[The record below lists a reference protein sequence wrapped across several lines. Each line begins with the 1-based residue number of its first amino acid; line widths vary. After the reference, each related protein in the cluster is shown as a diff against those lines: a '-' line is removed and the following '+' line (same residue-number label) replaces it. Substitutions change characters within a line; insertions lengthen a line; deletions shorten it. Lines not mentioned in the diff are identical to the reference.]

1 MTRDN
6 IIIYTDG
13 GCRGNPGLGA
23 WGAILISEKH
33 NLRLEIGESE
43 DNTTNNRMEMKAAI
57 KALER
62 LKHSHNIKLY
72 SDSAYLVNG
81 MTKWIYSWQRNNW
94 IKSDKKPVENKEYWI
109 RLIELSKKHDIE
121 FIKVKGHSNNKEN
134 NRADEIVNILMDEHI
149 ESGNTASFNKKTEY
163 ICD

>member
-1 MTRDN
+1 MDN

-23 WGAILISEKH
+23 WASILISEKH
-33 NLRLEIGESE
+33 SLRLEIGESE
-43 DNTTNNRMEMKAAI
+43 EMTTNNKMEMKAVI

-62 LKHSHNIKLY
+62 LKKTHNIKVY

-81 MTKWIYSWQRNNW
+81 MNEWIYSWQKNNW

-109 RLIELSKKHDIE
+109 KLIELSKNHNIE
-121 FIKVKGHSNNKEN
+121 FIKVKGHSDNKEN
-134 NRADEIVNILMDEHI
+134 NRADEIVNILMDEH
-149 ESGNTASFNKKTEY
+149 ESAGNIASFYNKSQTNK
-163 ICD
+163 

>member
-134 NRADEIVNILMDEHI
+134 NRADEIVNILMDKHI
-149 ESGNTASFNKKTEY
+149 ESGKTASFNEKTQY
-163 ICD
+163 C

>member
-1 MTRDN
+1 MDN

-23 WGAILISEKH
+23 WAAILISEKYS
-33 NLRLEIGESE
+33 LRLEIGESE
-43 DNTTNNRMEMKAAI
+43 NNTTNNKMEMKAII

-62 LKHSHNIKLY
+62 LKKSHNIKVY

-81 MTKWIYSWQRNNW
+81 MNEWIYSWQKNNW

-109 RLIELSKKHDIE
+109 KLIELSKKHNIE
-121 FIKVKGHSNNKEN
+121 FIKVKGHSDNKEN
-134 NRADEIVNILMDEHI
+134 NRADEIVNILMDKHEDT
-149 ESGNTASFNKKTEY
+149 GNVASFYNKKY
-163 ICD
+163 I

>member
-81 MTKWIYSWQRNNW
+81 MTKWIYSWQKNNW
-94 IKSDKKPVENKEYWI
+94 IKSDKKTVENKEYWI

-134 NRADEIVNILMDEHI
+134 NRADEIVNILMDKHI
-149 ESGNTASFNKKTEY
+149 ESGKTSSFNEKTQY
-163 ICD
+163 C

>member
-1 MTRDN
+1 MTKDN

-23 WGAILISEKH
+23 WAAILISEKH

-81 MTKWIYSWQRNNW
+81 MTKWIYSWQKNNW
-94 IKSDKKPVENKEYWI
+94 IKSDKKPVENKEYWLK
-109 RLIELSKKHDIE
+109 LIELSSKHNID

-134 NRADEIVNILMDEHI
+134 NRADEIVNILMDKHI
-149 ESGNTASFNKKTEY
+149 KEGKTASFNEKTEY
-163 ICD
+163 C

>member
-1 MTRDN
+1 MDN

-23 WGAILISEKH
+23 WASILISEKH
-33 NLRLEIGESE
+33 SLRLEIGESE
-43 DNTTNNRMEMKAAI
+43 EMTTNNKMEMKAVI

-62 LKHSHNIKLY
+62 LKKSHNIKVY

-81 MTKWIYSWQRNNW
+81 MNEWIYSWQKNNW

-109 RLIELSKKHDIE
+109 KLIELSKKHNIE
-121 FIKVKGHSNNKEN
+121 FIKVKGHSDNKEN
-134 NRADEIVNILMDEHI
+134 NRADEIVNILMDEH
-149 ESGNTASFNKKTEY
+149 ENAGNIASFYNKSQTNK
-163 ICD
+163 

>member
-1 MTRDN
+1 MQKDN

-13 GCRGNPGLGA
+13 GCRGNPGIGA
-23 WGAILISEKH
+23 WGAILLSEKH

-43 DNTTNNRMEMKAAI
+43 EHTTNNKMEMQAAI

-81 MTKWIYSWQRNNW
+81 MNSWIYSWQKNNW
-94 IKSDKKPVENKEYWI
+94 IKSNRKPVENKDYWLK
-109 RLIELSKKHDIE
+109 LIELSKKHSIE
-121 FIKVKGHSNNKEN
+121 FIKVKGHSSNKEN

-149 ESGNTASFNKKTEY
+149 KNGSISEFYNKTD
-163 ICD
+163 IN

>member
-1 MTRDN
+1 MDN

-23 WGAILISEKH
+23 WAAILISEKH

-43 DNTTNNRMEMKAAI
+43 NNTTNNKMEMKAVI

-62 LKHSHNIKLY
+62 LKNSHNIKVY

-81 MTKWIYSWQRNNW
+81 MNEWIYSWQKNNW

-109 RLIELSKKHDIE
+109 KLIELSKKHNIK
-121 FIKVKGHSNNKEN
+121 FIKVKGHSDNKEN
-134 NRADEIVNILMDEHI
+134 NRADEIVNILMDEHEDKNDI
-149 ESGNTASFNKKTEY
+149 ASFYKKSQ
-163 ICD
+163 IND

>member
-1 MTRDN
+1 MDN

-23 WGAILISEKH
+23 WAAILISKKH

-43 DNTTNNRMEMKAAI
+43 NYTTNNKMEMKAVI

-62 LKHSHNIKLY
+62 LKNSHNIKVY

-81 MTKWIYSWQRNNW
+81 MNEWIYSWQKNNW

-109 RLIELSKKHDIE
+109 KLIELSKKHNIE
-121 FIKVKGHSNNKEN
+121 FIKVKGHSDNKEN
-134 NRADEIVNILMDEHI
+134 NRTDEIVNILMDEHEDKNDI
-149 ESGNTASFNKKTEY
+149 ASFYNKKS
-163 ICD
+163 I

>member
-1 MTRDN
+1 MDN

-23 WGAILISEKH
+23 WASILISEKH
-33 NLRLEIGESE
+33 SLRLEIGESE
-43 DNTTNNRMEMKAAI
+43 EMTTNNKMEMKAVI

-62 LKHSHNIKLY
+62 LKKSHNIKVY

-81 MTKWIYSWQRNNW
+81 MNEWIYSWQKNNW

-109 RLIELSKKHDIE
+109 KLIELSKKHNIE
-121 FIKVKGHSNNKEN
+121 FIKVKGHSDNKEN
-134 NRADEIVNILMDEHI
+134 NRADEIVNILMDEH
-149 ESGNTASFNKKTEY
+149 ESSGNIASFYNKSQTNK
-163 ICD
+163 

>member
-1 MTRDN
+1 MQKDN

-13 GCRGNPGLGA
+13 GCRGNPGIGA
-23 WGAILISEKH
+23 WGAILLSEKH

-43 DNTTNNRMEMKAAI
+43 EHTTNNKMEMQAAI

-81 MTKWIYSWQRNNW
+81 MNSWIYSWQKNNW
-94 IKSDKKPVENKEYWI
+94 IKSDRKPVENKDYWLK
-109 RLIELSKKHDIE
+109 LIELSKKHSIE
-121 FIKVKGHSNNKEN
+121 FIKVKGHSSNKEN

-149 ESGNTASFNKKTEY
+149 KNGSISEFYNKTD
-163 ICD
+163 IN

>member
-1 MTRDN
+1 MDN

-23 WGAILISEKH
+23 WASILISEKH
-33 NLRLEIGESE
+33 ASRLEIGESE
-43 DNTTNNRMEMKAAI
+43 EMTTNNKMEMKAVI

-62 LKHSHNIKLY
+62 LKKSHNIKVY

-81 MTKWIYSWQRNNW
+81 MNEWIYSWQKNNW

-109 RLIELSKKHDIE
+109 KLIELSKKHNIE
-121 FIKVKGHSNNKEN
+121 FIKVKGHSGNKEN
-134 NRADEIVNILMDEHI
+134 NRADEIVNILMDKH
-149 ESGNTASFNKKTEY
+149 ESAGNVASFYNKSQ
-163 ICD
+163 INIQ

>member
-1 MTRDN
+1 MDN

-23 WGAILISEKH
+23 WASILISEKH
-33 NLRLEIGESE
+33 SLRLEIGESE
-43 DNTTNNRMEMKAAI
+43 ELTTNNKMEMKAVI

-62 LKHSHNIKLY
+62 LKKSHNIKVY

-81 MTKWIYSWQRNNW
+81 MNEWIYSWQKNNW

-109 RLIELSKKHDIE
+109 KLIELSKNHNIE
-121 FIKVKGHSNNKEN
+121 FIKVKGHSGNKEN
-134 NRADEIVNILMDEHI
+134 DRADEIVNILMDEH
-149 ESGNTASFNKKTEY
+149 EDTGNVASFYNKSQTNK
-163 ICD
+163 

>member
-1 MTRDN
+1 MQKDN

-13 GCRGNPGLGA
+13 GCRGNPGIGA
-23 WGAILISEKH
+23 WGAILLSEKH

-43 DNTTNNRMEMKAAI
+43 EHTTNNKMEMQAAI

-81 MTKWIYSWQRNNW
+81 MNSWIYSWQKNNW
-94 IKSDKKPVENKEYWI
+94 IKSDKKPVENKDYWLK
-109 RLIELSKKHDIE
+109 LIELSKKHSIE
-121 FIKVKGHSNNKEN
+121 FIKVKGHSSNKEN

-149 ESGNTASFNKKTEY
+149 KNGSTAEFYSKT
-163 ICD
+163 DMQ

>member
-1 MTRDN
+1 MDN

-23 WGAILISEKH
+23 WASILISEKH
-33 NLRLEIGESE
+33 SLRLEIGESE
-43 DNTTNNRMEMKAAI
+43 ELTTNNKMEMKAVI

-62 LKHSHNIKLY
+62 LKKSHNIKVY

-81 MTKWIYSWQRNNW
+81 MNEWIYSWQKNNW

-109 RLIELSKKHDIE
+109 KLIELSKKHNIE
-121 FIKVKGHSNNKEN
+121 FIKVKGHSDNKEN
-134 NRADEIVNILMDEHI
+134 NRADEIVNILMDEH
-149 ESGNTASFNKKTEY
+149 ESSGNIASFYNKSQTNK
-163 ICD
+163 

>member
-1 MTRDN
+1 MQKDN
-6 IIIYTDG
+6 ITIYTDG
-13 GCRGNPGLGA
+13 GCRGNPGIGA
-23 WGAILISEKH
+23 WGAILLSEKH

-43 DNTTNNRMEMKAAI
+43 EHTTNNKMEMQAAI

-81 MTKWIYSWQRNNW
+81 MNNWIYSWQKNNW
-94 IKSDKKPVENKEYWI
+94 IKSDKKPVENKEYWLK
-109 RLIELSKKHDIE
+109 LIDLSKKHSIE
-121 FIKVKGHSNNKEN
+121 FIKVKGHSSNKEN

-149 ESGNTASFNKKTEY
+149 KNGSISEFYNKTD
-163 ICD
+163 IN

>member
-1 MTRDN
+1 MDN

-23 WGAILISEKH
+23 WASILISEKH
-33 NLRLEIGESE
+33 SLRLEIGESE
-43 DNTTNNRMEMKAAI
+43 ELTTNNKMEMKAVI

-62 LKHSHNIKLY
+62 LKKSHNIKVY

-81 MTKWIYSWQRNNW
+81 MNEWIYSWQKNNW

-109 RLIELSKKHDIE
+109 KLIELSKKHNIE

-134 NRADEIVNILMDEHI
+134 DRADEIVNILMDEH
-149 ESGNTASFNKKTEY
+149 ESAGNIASFYNKSK
-163 ICD
+163 INIQ

>member
-1 MTRDN
+1 MDN

-23 WGAILISEKH
+23 WASILISEKH
-33 NLRLEIGESE
+33 SLRLEIGESE
-43 DNTTNNRMEMKAAI
+43 NNTTNNKMEMKAII

-62 LKHSHNIKLY
+62 LKKSHNIKVY

-81 MTKWIYSWQRNNW
+81 MNEWIYSWQKNNW

-109 RLIELSKKHDIE
+109 KLIELSKKHNIE
-121 FIKVKGHSNNKEN
+121 FIKVKGHSDNKEN
-134 NRADEIVNILMDEHI
+134 NRADEIVNILMDKHEDT
-149 ESGNTASFNKKTEY
+149 GNVASFYNKKY
-163 ICD
+163 L

>member
-1 MTRDN
+1 MDN

-23 WGAILISEKH
+23 WASILISEKH
-33 NLRLEIGESE
+33 SLRLEIGESE
-43 DNTTNNRMEMKAAI
+43 EMTTNNKMEMKAVI

-62 LKHSHNIKLY
+62 LKKSHNIKVY

-81 MTKWIYSWQRNNW
+81 MNEWIYSWQKNNW

-109 RLIELSKKHDIE
+109 KLIELSKKHNIE
-121 FIKVKGHSNNKEN
+121 FIKVKGHSDNKEN
-134 NRADEIVNILMDEHI
+134 NRADEIVNILMDEH
-149 ESGNTASFNKKTEY
+149 ESAGNIASFYNKKY
-163 ICD
+163 L

>member
-1 MTRDN
+1 MDN

-23 WGAILISEKH
+23 WASILISEKH
-33 NLRLEIGESE
+33 SLRLEIGESE
-43 DNTTNNRMEMKAAI
+43 ELTTNNKMEMKAVI

-62 LKHSHNIKLY
+62 LKKSHNIKVY

-81 MTKWIYSWQRNNW
+81 MNEWIYSWQKNNW

-109 RLIELSKKHDIE
+109 KLIELSKKHNIE
-121 FIKVKGHSNNKEN
+121 FIKVKGHSGNKEN
-134 NRADEIVNILMDEHI
+134 NRADEIVNILMDEH
-149 ESGNTASFNKKTEY
+149 ESAGNIASFYNKSK
-163 ICD
+163 INIQ

>member
-1 MTRDN
+1 MTEDN

-23 WGAILISEKH
+23 WAAVLISEKY

-43 DNTTNNRMEMKAAI
+43 NNATNNKMEMKAAI

-62 LKHSHNIKLY
+62 LKKSHNIKIY

-81 MTKWIYSWQRNNW
+81 MNKWIYSWQKNNW
-94 IKSDKKPVENKEYWI
+94 IKSDKKPVENKEYWL
-109 RLIELSKKHDIE
+109 RLIELSSQHNIE
-121 FIKVKGHSNNKEN
+121 FLKVKGHSDNKEN
-134 NRADEIVNILMDEHI
+134 NRADEIVNILMDKHI
-149 ESGNTASFNKKTEY
+149 ESGNTASFNEKREY
-163 ICD
+163 Y

>member
-1 MTRDN
+1 MQKDN

-13 GCRGNPGLGA
+13 GCRGNPGIGA
-23 WGAILISEKH
+23 WGAILLSEKH
-33 NLRLEIGESE
+33 NLRLEVGESE
-43 DNTTNNRMEMKAAI
+43 EHTTNNKMEMQAAI

-81 MTKWIYSWQRNNW
+81 MNSWIYSWQKNNW
-94 IKSDKKPVENKEYWI
+94 IKSDKKPVENKDYWLK
-109 RLIELSKKHDIE
+109 LIELSKKHTIE
-121 FIKVKGHSNNKEN
+121 FIKVKGHSSNKEN

-149 ESGNTASFNKKTEY
+149 KNGSTAEFYSKTD
-163 ICD
+163 IN

>member
-1 MTRDN
+1 MQKDN

-13 GCRGNPGLGA
+13 GCRGNPGIGA
-23 WGAILISEKH
+23 WGAILLSEKH

-43 DNTTNNRMEMKAAI
+43 EHTTNNKMEMLAAI

-81 MTKWIYSWQRNNW
+81 MNSWIYSWQKNNW
-94 IKSDKKPVENKEYWI
+94 IKSDKKPVENKDYWLK
-109 RLIELSKKHDIE
+109 LIELSKKHSIE
-121 FIKVKGHSNNKEN
+121 FIKVKGHSSNKEN

-149 ESGNTASFNKKTEY
+149 KNGSISEFYNKTD
-163 ICD
+163 IH

>member
-1 MTRDN
+1 MQKDN

-13 GCRGNPGLGA
+13 GCRGNPGIGA
-23 WGAILISEKH
+23 WGAILLSEKH

-43 DNTTNNRMEMKAAI
+43 EHTTNNKMEMQAAI

-81 MTKWIYSWQRNNW
+81 MNSWIYSWQKNNW
-94 IKSDKKPVENKEYWI
+94 IKSDKKPVENKDYWLK
-109 RLIELSKKHDIE
+109 LIELSKKHSIE
-121 FIKVKGHSNNKEN
+121 FIKVKGHSSNKEN

-149 ESGNTASFNKKTEY
+149 KNGSTAKFYSKT
-163 ICD
+163 DMQ

>member
-1 MTRDN
+1 MQKDN

-13 GCRGNPGLGA
+13 GCRGNPGIGA
-23 WGAILISEKH
+23 WGAILLSEKH

-43 DNTTNNRMEMKAAI
+43 EHTTNNKMEMQAAI

-81 MTKWIYSWQRNNW
+81 MNSWIYSWQKNNW
-94 IKSDKKPVENKEYWI
+94 IKSDKKPVENKDYWLK
-109 RLIELSKKHDIE
+109 LIELSKKHSIE
-121 FIKVKGHSNNKEN
+121 FIKVKGHSSNKEN
-134 NRADEIVNILMDEHI
+134 NRADEIVNILMDEHVKNGSI
-149 ESGNTASFNKKTEY
+149 SEFYNKTD
-163 ICD
+163 IN

>member
-1 MTRDN
+1 MQKDN

-13 GCRGNPGLGA
+13 GCRGNPGIGA
-23 WGAILISEKH
+23 WGAILLSEKH

-43 DNTTNNRMEMKAAI
+43 EHTTNNKMEMQAAI

-81 MTKWIYSWQRNNW
+81 MNSWIYSWQKNNW
-94 IKSDKKPVENKEYWI
+94 IKSDKKPVENKDYWLK
-109 RLIELSKKHDIE
+109 LIELSKKHSIE
-121 FIKVKGHSNNKEN
+121 FIKVKGHSSNKEN

-149 ESGNTASFNKKTEY
+149 KNGSTSEFYSKT
-163 ICD
+163 DMQ

>member
-1 MTRDN
+1 MQKDN
-6 IIIYTDG
+6 ITIYTDG
-13 GCRGNPGLGA
+13 GCRGNPGIGA
-23 WGAILISEKH
+23 WGAILLSEKH

-43 DNTTNNRMEMKAAI
+43 EHTTNNKMEMQAAI

-81 MTKWIYSWQRNNW
+81 MNSWIYSWQKNNW
-94 IKSDKKPVENKEYWI
+94 IKSDRKPVENKDYWLK
-109 RLIELSKKHDIE
+109 LIELSKKHSIE
-121 FIKVKGHSNNKEN
+121 FIKVKGHSSNKEN

-149 ESGNTASFNKKTEY
+149 KNGSISEFYNKTD
-163 ICD
+163 IN

>member
-1 MTRDN
+1 MDN

-23 WGAILISEKH
+23 WAAILISEKYS
-33 NLRLEIGESE
+33 LRLEIGESE
-43 DNTTNNRMEMKAAI
+43 NNTTNNKMEMKAVI

-62 LKHSHNIKLY
+62 LKKSHNIKVY

-81 MTKWIYSWQRNNW
+81 MNEWIYSWQKNNW

-109 RLIELSKKHDIE
+109 KLIELSKKHNIE
-121 FIKVKGHSNNKEN
+121 FIKVKGHSDNKEN
-134 NRADEIVNILMDEHI
+134 NRADEIVNILMDEH
-149 ESGNTASFNKKTEY
+149 ENTGNVASFHNKKPK
-163 ICD
+163 

>member
-1 MTRDN
+1 MDN

-23 WGAILISEKH
+23 WAAILISEKY

-43 DNTTNNRMEMKAAI
+43 NDTTNNKMEMKAVI

-62 LKHSHNIKLY
+62 LKNSHNIKVY

-81 MTKWIYSWQRNNW
+81 MNEWIYSWQKNNW

-109 RLIELSKKHDIE
+109 KLIELSKKHNIK
-121 FIKVKGHSNNKEN
+121 FIKVKGHSDNKEN
-134 NRADEIVNILMDEHI
+134 NRADEIVNILMDEHEDKNDI
-149 ESGNTASFNKKTEY
+149 ASFYNKSQ
-163 ICD
+163 IND

>member
-1 MTRDN
+1 MQKDN
-6 IIIYTDG
+6 ITIYTDG
-13 GCRGNPGLGA
+13 GCRGNPGVGA
-23 WGAILISEKH
+23 WGAILLSEKH

-43 DNTTNNRMEMKAAI
+43 EHTTNNKMEMQAAI

-81 MTKWIYSWQRNNW
+81 MNSWIYSWQKNNW
-94 IKSDKKPVENKEYWI
+94 IKSDKKPVENKDYWLK
-109 RLIELSKKHDIE
+109 LIELSKKHSIE
-121 FIKVKGHSNNKEN
+121 FIKVKGHSSNKEN

-149 ESGNTASFNKKTEY
+149 KNGSTAKFYSKT
-163 ICD
+163 DMQ

>member
-1 MTRDN
+1 MQKDN

-13 GCRGNPGLGA
+13 GCRGNPGIGA
-23 WGAILISEKH
+23 WGAILLSEKH

-43 DNTTNNRMEMKAAI
+43 EHTTNNKMEMQAAI

-81 MTKWIYSWQRNNW
+81 MNSWIYSWQKNNW
-94 IKSDKKPVENKEYWI
+94 IKSDKKPVENKDYWLK
-109 RLIELSKKHDIE
+109 LIELSKKHSIE
-121 FIKVKGHSNNKEN
+121 FIKVKGHSSNKEN

-149 ESGNTASFNKKTEY
+149 KNGSISEFYNKTD
-163 ICD
+163 IN

>member
-1 MTRDN
+1 MQKDN

-13 GCRGNPGLGA
+13 GCRGNPGIGA
-23 WGAILISEKH
+23 WGAILLSEKH

-43 DNTTNNRMEMKAAI
+43 EHTTNNKMEMQAAI

-81 MTKWIYSWQRNNW
+81 MNSWIYSWKKNNW
-94 IKSDKKPVENKEYWI
+94 IKSDKRPVENKDYWLK
-109 RLIELSKKHDIE
+109 LIELSKKHSIE
-121 FIKVKGHSNNKEN
+121 FIKVKGHSSNKEN

-149 ESGNTASFNKKTEY
+149 KNGSISEFYNKTD
-163 ICD
+163 IN